1 MRRLLKMKKHLI
13 YFFTV
18 LILLATIG
26 CNKEQKKHV
35 IPKDDFVDIL
45 VDIHL
50 LDGIMRQPNL
60 GNSLLKKD
68 TTDYYAAILRTHN
81 YSREQFDSTIVHYS
95 KDIKEF
101 DEIYQDV
108 LSNLNQM
115 EAEAEDELEQQKT
128 ERELLRKK
136 EEEQQ
141 ERLGNPYKISLGSK
155 VKVKR

>member
-1 MRRLLKMKKHLI
+1 MKKHLI
-13 YFFTV
+13 SFFSV
-18 LILLATIG
+18 LILLAGIG
-26 CNKEQKKHV
+26 CNNEQKKYI

-50 LDGIMRQPNL
+50 MDGIMRQPDL
-60 GNSLLKKD
+60 RKSLTKKD
-68 TTDYYAAILRTHN
+68 TSDYYAAILRTHN

-95 KDIKEF
+95 KDIREF

-115 EAEAEDELEQQKT
+115 EAEAEDELEQQKKEK
-128 ERELLRKK
+128 ERRKKK
-136 EEEQQ
+136 EEKEQQ
-141 ERLGNPYKISLGSK
+141 QRLGNPYKISLGSK